1 MTIQEA
7 VAYIE
12 AATWSQWRL
21 GLGRTRELL
30 QRLGNPQKTLKFV
43 HVAGTNGK
51 GSTCAM
57 LESILRCSGY
67 RTGLYPSPFIE
78 DFRER
83 IQVCGEWIG
92 EEALCRLT
100 ERVKQEADDMEDH
113 PSQFE
118 IITAIGMLYFAEQAC
133 DLVVLEVGMGGRFD
147 STNVIDAPETAVI
160 TNIGLDHTD
169 YLGTTLAEIA
179 ETKGGIIKRG
189 TAVVAYPSE
198 PEALDVIRDIC
209 ADNGC
214 PLTIA
219 DFDRIVAQGQSLRG
233 QDFCWR
239 PDQELHMPL
248 LGVYQLRNAA
258 VALTVTETLRERGWH
273 IPDEAVRKGM
283 EQVRWP
289 ARFEVLRPEPPF
301 ILDGGHNLQCAE
313 AAAESLQLYLP
324 DQRPVLLIG
333 MLADKDYEAVLDV
346 LLPLVRSCVC
356 VTPPSDRALPGSE
369 LARIIQEKGYEA
381 RASES
386 IPEAVAAC
394 RNGSAAVFAFGS
406 LYLAGEI
413 RKQFRA

>member
-1 MTIQEA
+1 
-7 VAYIE
+7 
-12 AATWSQWRL
+12 
-21 GLGRTRELL
+21 
-30 QRLGNPQKTLKFV
+30 
-43 HVAGTNGK
+43 
-51 GSTCAM
+51 
-57 LESILRCSGY
+57 
-67 RTGLYPSPFIE
+67 
-78 DFRER
+78 
-83 IQVCGEWIG
+83 
-92 EEALCRLT
+92 
-100 ERVKQEADDMEDH
+100 
-113 PSQFE
+113 
-118 IITAIGMLYFAEQAC
+118 
-133 DLVVLEVGMGGRFD
+133 MGGRFD
-147 STNVIDAPETAVI
+147 STNVIEAPETAVI

-179 ETKGGIIKRG
+179 KTKGGIIKRG
-189 TAVVAYPSE
+189 TTVVAYPSE

-214 PLTIA
+214 PLTVA
-219 DFDRIVAQGQSLRG
+219 DFDRIAAQGQSLRG

-239 PDQELHMPL
+239 PDLELHMPL

-369 LARIIQEKGYEA
+369 LARIIQKKGYEA
-381 RASES
+381 RACES